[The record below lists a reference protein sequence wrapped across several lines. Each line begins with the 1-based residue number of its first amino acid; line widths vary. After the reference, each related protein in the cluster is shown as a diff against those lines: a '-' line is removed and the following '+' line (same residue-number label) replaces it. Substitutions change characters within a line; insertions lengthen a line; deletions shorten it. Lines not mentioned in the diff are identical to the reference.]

1 MKVFKF
7 LQSVLFNTCIGMAL
21 AFIVGFHPAIG
32 ILLVN
37 IAGVVMYQVNHY
49 TGVCL
54 FDGLAAEVWLPDV
67 MQNFYPDNSFLSAV
81 RDLSSLVLADAI
93 NLAEAGADPDVLV
106 DNTVFPIPTAVAADT
121 PLRMVLKTYDTT
133 STVVRNAIAVELKYD
148 QRALYV
154 DKHRK
159 ALLKQMGKDAAYAYA
174 PQVNSAFNP
183 VLNIAGTATSFL
195 DTMIDLQNKYNNLD
209 DDGTERVLVLNP
221 DHAAAIAKEDRLLY
235 KSFEAEPGKVLFGFK
250 IYTYTQLPFYVTATA
265 TKAAYG
271 AAFDPAVHA
280 KASIAFLGSE
290 VMKSL
295 GTFEMFSRLKDPD
308 NKGDVF
314 NFQARFLASTMRN
327 KYLGAIIK

>member
-1 MKVFKF
+1 MKTFKF
-7 LQSVLFNTCIGMAL
+7 LQAVTFNSCIGIVLAL
-21 AFIVGFHPAIG
+21 IAGLHPFIGVLA
-32 ILLVN
+32 VN
-37 IAGVVMYQVNHY
+37 IAGIVMYQLNHQ
-49 TGVCL
+49 TGLCL

-81 RDLSSLVLADAI
+81 RDLSSLVLSDAI

-106 DNTVFPIPTAVAADT
+106 DNTVFPIPTAVAGDT

-148 QRALYV
+148 QRTLYV
-154 DKHRK
+154 EKHRK
-159 ALLKQMGKDAAYAYA
+159 ALLKKMGKDAAYAYA
-174 PQVNSAFNP
+174 PQSNSAFNP
-183 VLNIAGTATSFL
+183 VLNIAGTNTSFL
-195 DTMIDLQNKYNNLD
+195 DTLIDLQNQYNNLD
-209 DDGTERVLVLNP
+209 DDGTSRVMVLNP
-221 DHAAAIAKEDRLLY
+221 DHAAIIAKEDRLLY

-250 IYTYTQLPFYVTATA
+250 IYTYTQLPFYIKATGA
-265 TKAAYG
+265 KAAYG
-271 AAFDPAVHA
+271 AAFDPATHG

-295 GTFEMFSRLKDPD
+295 GTFEMFSKLKDPD
-308 NKGDVF
+308 QKGDVF